1 MVRSF
6 VMVAL
11 VVFAVGCATRGL
23 RGTDPGDLEVRA
35 WESGSWQKDPAAPAA
50 EAGSENF
57 VFTYETSAFHGE
69 RRNPFHKMKTEIR
82 LTYDPDLGE
91 IRNAK
96 VTSSEDGNAYRH
108 VCFTPAGPLLRI
120 RIITD
125 LDGGSRDLTVV
136 RLEGPMPT
144 VSQCTDI
151 GVGPWK
157 GLVESLD
164 VLFEKD
170 GTYSVMRGTGAHLTE
185 SGIRFER
192 TMSTRPAAA
201 ETITAKFPD

>member
-1 MVRSF
+1 MSRRIALAIIGLVCLLTAGSS
-6 VMVAL
+6 VAL
-11 VVFAVGCATRGL
+11 AAPAAAPAVRERPA
-23 RGTDPGDLEVRA
+23 
-35 WESGSWQKDPAAPAA
+35 DPAAPAA

-57 VFTYETSAFHGE
+57 VFTYETSAFEAGE
-69 RRNPFHKMKTEIR
+69 GKPFHRMKTEIR
-82 LTYDPDLGE
+82 LTYDSDQGE

-96 VTSSEDGNAYRH
+96 VTSSEDGYAFRH

-120 RIITD
+120 RILTNRD
-125 LDGGSRDLTVV
+125 DRSADLTVI
-136 RLEGPMPT
+136 RLEGPMPS

-164 VLFEKD
+164 VLFEED
-170 GTYSVMRGTGAHLTE
+170 GTYTVMRSTGAHLTE

-192 TMSTRPAAA
+192 TMSTRPEA
-201 ETITAKFPD
+201 EELLTAKFPE